1 MAQPDGQTPDSLM
14 AEMAAQP
21 HAFDFFRAVRTLEA
35 EFRNRPRVGYSH
47 RLEEEFLRFCQ
58 VPSLSFAPSTLE
70 SAELREGS
78 RALRLAVN
86 FLGMFGPNGPLPQ
99 HLTDFARDRYRNSH
113 DRTLVRFMDIF
124 HQRILSFFYRA
135 WAANQ
140 KTVDFDRPEESQ
152 FAEYFG
158 SLFGIGMLTLQNRD
172 TVPDVSKI
180 YFSGRLA
187 AQARNAE
194 GLEAILEDFFG
205 LPTRIQ
211 EFAGYWM
218 AIPQENQCRLGRS
231 RDTGELGINAVVGER
246 KYEGQL
252 KFRIRMG
259 PMEVEDLRRLLPN
272 GPSFR
277 RLKDW
282 VLNYIDDEFYWDV
295 QCVLRANAVPATC
308 LGQGALLGWITWL
321 KSEPFK
327 QDTID
332 PIFNPEYY

>member
-1 MAQPDGQTPDSLM
+1 MAQHDGQTPDSLA
-14 AEMAAQP
+14 AEIVARA
-21 HAFDFFRAVRTLEA
+21 HSFDFFRAVRALEA
-35 EFRNRPRVGYSH
+35 EFRSRPRVGYSQ
-47 RLEEEFLRFCQ
+47 RLEEDFLRFCQ

-70 SAELREGS
+70 SVEPDS
-78 RALRLAVN
+78 RALRIVVN

-99 HLTDFARDRYRNSH
+99 HLTDFARDRNRNAH

-124 HQRILSFFYRA
+124 HHRMLSFFYRA

-140 KTVDFDRPEESQ
+140 KTVDFDRPEESR
-152 FAEYFG
+152 FAGYFG
-158 SLFGIGMLTLQNRD
+158 SLFGIGMPTLWDRD
-172 TVPDVSKI
+172 TVPDVAKI

-187 AQARNAE
+187 AQTRNAE
-194 GLEAILEDFFG
+194 GLEAILEDYFR
-205 LPTRIQ
+205 LRARIQ
-211 EFAGYWM
+211 EFSGYWM
-218 AIPQENQCRLGRS
+218 TMPWENRLSLGSS

-246 KYEGQL
+246 KFEAQL

-259 PMEVEDLRRLLPN
+259 PMELEDLRRLLPN

-295 QCVLRANAVPATC
+295 QCVLRAGAVPATC

-321 KSEPFK
+321 KSEPFQ
-327 QDTID
+327 QDTKD